1 MIVITNF
8 ERFIMNKKDF
18 HLAYN
23 DLFDNSTFRLMSTNK
38 LANKYYNFVSV
49 GNNDSKAILSL
60 IDPEHMIDSAHIN
73 SLSFQEYLNANSILI
88 FEKTTKD
95 DIAKL
100 FSHLNYDY
108 VEKVIQA
115 CYAMGSELGFY
126 EKMKKNET
134 FNLGDGFNGR
144 LGKVNAKSV
153 VVLTNI
159 GEIYFQ
165 PVLVEQNTDN
175 LRWIVKKSI
184 CVYVRF
190 KIINNELHPFVLLT
204 LPYAPRKNITFHLDL
219 HPSFEASSNI
229 YLNVI
234 VNEFEITLSN
244 YLGTLLKRHLKI
256 KAKDLEKLSLVDK
269 KNYLII
275 AHMNKI

>member
-244 YLGTLLKRHLKI
+244 YLGTLLKRHLII

>member
-126 EKMKKNET
+126 EKMNKNET

-204 LPYAPRKNITFHLDL
+204 IPYAPRKNITFHLDL

-256 KAKDLEKLSLVDK
+256 KTTA
-269 KNYLII
+269 
-275 AHMNKI
+275 

>member
-126 EKMKKNET
+126 EKMNKNET

-204 LPYAPRKNITFHLDL
+204 IPYAPRKNITFHLDL

-269 KNYLII
+269 KNYLIV